1 MATITRTNL
10 RGAVAQIAARRG
22 FNANGTLT
30 GGYFNTSTGRLPQ
43 DRVTGFNRATDADD
57 FYAVYSYGTP
67 IAWYAHGTW
76 TVPAV
81 KYSVTTSRHQS
92 TVTRAVLV

>member
-1 MATITRTNL
+1 MSRIANTQ
-10 RGAVAQIAARRG
+10 AHEYIAARKAFSNHNGSLRG
-22 FNANGTLT
+22 TTET
-30 GGYFNTSTGRLPQ
+30 GTGRLPQ
-43 DRVTGFNRATDADD
+43 DRVNGFYRATDADD
-57 FYAVYSYGTP
+57 FYAVYSYATP

-92 TVTRAVLV
+92 AVNRAV